1 MRQVMAQRILLD
13 SNVLIWWAEGNPRIG
28 PRLRVQIE
36 NRPLAFASLASA
48 WEIAIKSSIGR
59 LRLPLGFDEFLD
71 RFGFELLPI
80 RLDHIREIET
90 LPFHHRDPFDRMLV
104 AQARIEGLQII
115 TRDRHLEV
123 YDVGVYRI

>member
-13 SNVLIWWAEGNPRIG
+13 SNVLVWWAEGNSRIS
-28 PRLRVQIE
+28 PRLRGQIE

-59 LRLPLGFDEFLD
+59 LRLPLDFEEFLD
-71 RFGFELLPI
+71 RFGFELLPV

-90 LPFHHRDPFDRMLV
+90 LPFHHRDPFDRMLI
-104 AQARIEGLQII
+104 AQARLEGLQII
-115 TRDRHLEV
+115 TRDRHLEA
-123 YDVGVYRI
+123 YDVRVYRI

>member
-1 MRQVMAQRILLD
+1 MRRVMAQRILLD
-13 SNVLIWWAEGNPRIG
+13 SNVLIWWAEGNPQIG
-28 PRLRVQIE
+28 QHLRVQIE

-80 RLDHIREIET
+80 RLDHIREIEM

-104 AQARIEGLQII
+104 AQARIEGLQIV
-115 TRDRHLEV
+115 TRDRHLEA